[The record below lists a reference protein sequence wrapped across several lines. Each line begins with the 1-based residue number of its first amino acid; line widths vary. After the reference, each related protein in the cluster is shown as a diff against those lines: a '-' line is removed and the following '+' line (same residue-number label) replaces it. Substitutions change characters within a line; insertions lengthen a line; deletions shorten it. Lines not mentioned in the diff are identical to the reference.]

1 MGRKISLGIYP
12 QTDSTLTGQL
22 ADRPATANAGVKF
35 FNTDSNQLEIYN
47 GSGWHAIHET
57 LNAALTSSAGVSSNG
72 SYWVDT
78 SGGAVTASLPASPA
92 QYDRIKFADSHNT
105 FGSNALTIDRN
116 GKLIA
121 GTADNM
127 TVDTPGA
134 SFTLIFHGDTAGWK
148 VEVI

>member
-57 LNAALTSSAGVSSNG
+57 LNAALTSSAGVPI
-72 SYWVDT
+72 
-78 SGGAVTASLPASPA
+78 TASLPASPT